1 MLFPPLLVPPSD
13 GRLETWY
20 CVFVFA
26 ACCPCACAGARTAAQ
41 QTASKAMKRIS
52 LALLVLRCVVIS
64 CPLLNFY
71 DDTLGTGGKSPPEP
85 LRAFGT
91 SHFAVHSIRLVIPH
105 RQTNRYS

>member
-1 MLFPPLLVPPSD
+1 MLFPALFVPPSEA
-13 GRLETWY
+13 RLDTWY
-20 CVFVFA
+20 CAFGFA
-26 ACCPCACAGARTAAQ
+26 CVCPCASAGAKAAPQ
-41 QTASKAMKRIS
+41 QKAIRIVKRLRLGI
-52 LALLVLRCVVIS
+52 LVLRSVVIF

-105 RQTNRYS
+105 RQTSR

>member
-1 MLFPPLLVPPSD
+1 MLFPPLLVPPSE
-13 GRLETWY
+13 GRLDTLY
-20 CVFVFA
+20 CTFFVFA
-26 ACCPCACAGARTAAQ
+26 VACACARAAPQ
-41 QTASKAMKRIS
+41 QKAIRIVKRLRLGI
-52 LALLVLRCVVIS
+52 LVLRSVVIF

-105 RQTNRYS
+105 RQTSR